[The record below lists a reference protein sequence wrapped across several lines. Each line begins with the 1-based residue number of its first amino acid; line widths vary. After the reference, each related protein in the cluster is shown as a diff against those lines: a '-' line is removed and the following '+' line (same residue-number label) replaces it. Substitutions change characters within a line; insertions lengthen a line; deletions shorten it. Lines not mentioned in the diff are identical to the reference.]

1 MIACIVIAIILLLV
15 GIVITVWACI
25 EEGFEG
31 IYIGLASLLVIG
43 IIDFFLISPFV
54 ALDKSSGT
62 TIGTITAVDKNFFGT
77 YTIYLKTAENNE
89 DKYCAENQEIV
100 EIAKELIGE
109 KVQLYYGERIGLY
122 HLNQCRMA
130 PIEKIELKGEK

>member
-1 MIACIVIAIILLLV
+1 MIVCIIIGV
-15 GIVITVWACI
+15 
-25 EEGFEG
+25 
-31 IYIGLASLLVIG
+31 LLVIG
-43 IIDFFLISPFV
+43 GIVAIVVGSIEDGIEGFFIGLLISILTDFVGFLLIFPFL

-89 DKYCAENQEIV
+89 DKYCAENEEIV
-100 EIAKELIGE
+100 KQARENVGN

-122 HLNQCRMA
+122 HLNQCRQA
-130 PIEKIELKGEK
+130 PIDKIEVK